1 MHIVDKIE
9 TLSQIAERQSVV
21 TTKLQEAID
30 AHGEGYWVISH
41 TEATPF
47 GSYFVGWSEVDAP
60 ESSIL

>member
-21 TTKLQEAID
+21 TTELREAID
-30 AHGEGYWVISH
+30 AHGGGYWVISH
-41 TEATPF
+41 TESTPF
-47 GSYFVGWSEVDAP
+47 GRYFVGWSEVDAP